1 MSVFLSFSYR
11 REWALREKSELG
23 RFAQNL
29 KKSEIKSCKSYGL
42 IFLEPSSHNII
53 DKKTLLYKKLLYHL
67 FVCLMAMRTS
77 LRKRNKKRLRLEKG
91 RKGLGKSG
99 KKD

>member
-77 LRKRNKKRLRLEKG
+77 L
-91 RKGLGKSG
+91 G
-99 KKD
+99 KKDHETLTLRKKAARA